1 MKKLLGVM
9 CVAFVSSLT
18 LGCSE
23 PAPAPAP
30 APATETAP
38 AQPGEGAE
46 KAAEEKPAETP
57 AAKPEGGS
65 TAN

>member
-1 MKKLLGVM
+1 MKNLLAVM

-30 APATETAP
+30 APTTETAP
-38 AQPGEGAE
+38 AQPAESGE
-46 KAAEEKPAETP
+46 KAAETPAETP